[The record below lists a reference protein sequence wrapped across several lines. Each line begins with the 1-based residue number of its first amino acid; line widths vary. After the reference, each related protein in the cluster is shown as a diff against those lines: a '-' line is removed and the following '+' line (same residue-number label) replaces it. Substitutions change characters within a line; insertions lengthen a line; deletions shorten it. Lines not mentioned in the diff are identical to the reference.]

1 MIKNY
6 YKILGVDVLANETEI
21 KKAYRSLAKQYHPD
35 VNQDKEAVEIFCE
48 IKEAYDV
55 LSNPEQRARY
65 DIQLKYTV
73 VPSLATSHAASYE
86 ERHHSQFITIDKDNL
101 KKLIIVFLCIMVV
114 AAIVFAIELNYIK
127 NSRAKSMEPG
137 MTISEVVNLY
147 GEPIS
152 ISETEIQYDNATII
166 LYNGKVYRWYNAF
179 DELKI
184 KNYDIENIDDIKVG
198 EDIEGIFRDYGYPD
212 TYAETFVTYYDV
224 VIMYKNGI
232 VTQVFKT
239 GK

>member
-6 YKILGVDVLANETEI
+6 YKILGVDVLASEAEI
-21 KKAYRSLAKQYHPD
+21 KKAYRNLAKQYHPD
-35 VNQDKEAVEIFCE
+35 VNNNEEAVARFCE

-73 VPSLATSHAASYE
+73 IPALSTSTSPSYE
-86 ERHHSQFITIDKDNL
+86 ENRHSQFVTIDKDNL

-127 NSRAKSMEPG
+127 NSRAKSIEPG
-137 MTISEVVNLY
+137 MTVSEVVNLY
-147 GEPIS
+147 GEPNS
-152 ISETEIQYDNATII
+152 ISETEMKYDNATII

-198 EDIEGIFRDYGYPD
+198 ESIEGIFKDYGYPD
-212 TYAETFVTYYDV
+212 TYAETFITYYDI
-224 VIMYKNGI
+224 VIMYKNGV
-232 VTQVFKT
+232 VTQIFRT
-239 GK
+239 GN